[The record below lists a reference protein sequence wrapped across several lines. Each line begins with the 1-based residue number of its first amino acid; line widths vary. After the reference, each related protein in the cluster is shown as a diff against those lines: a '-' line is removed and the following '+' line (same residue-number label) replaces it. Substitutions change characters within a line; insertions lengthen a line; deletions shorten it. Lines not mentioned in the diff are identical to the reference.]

1 MNIRTVPV
9 EFLRS
14 GPRHNQLLSPLTP
27 YLAVCAD
34 SPAGIVNVPYE
45 QAVFERRRDELRY
58 TVTADNDDGRRLAVL
73 DQTGREMAQ
82 ILSDVPG
89 LPGVLS
95 GGREESDLVHL
106 RIVMSASE
114 LALLPFEMAK
124 IPIRTGIPSDSWLL
138 LQGHLPVCLTRHNRS
153 VRTEGIK

>member
-73 DQTGREMAQ
+73 EVGSAQ
-82 ILSDVPG
+82 
-89 LPGVLS
+89 
-95 GGREESDLVHL
+95 
-106 RIVMSASE
+106 
-114 LALLPFEMAK
+114 
-124 IPIRTGIPSDSWLL
+124 
-138 LQGHLPVCLTRHNRS
+138 
-153 VRTEGIK
+153 